1 MELGL
6 YTFGD
11 VGRNPVTG
19 EMVDAPT
26 RLSRLIE
33 EIELADQVG
42 LDVFGLGEHHRPNYA
57 ISSPATVLA
66 AAARSTKSIRLS
78 SAVTVL
84 SSDDPIRVFQQFATL
99 DGLSGGRA
107 ELMVGRGSFIE
118 SFPLFGYDL
127 NDYNE
132 LFEEKLAMLL
142 AINDHEL
149 LRWPGTQF
157 TPKVDRAGV
166 WPRPVNGRLPV
177 WIAAGGT
184 PQSMVRAGGLGL
196 PLALAI
202 IGGEPRRFAPLADL
216 YRRAAAETGH
226 AAQARVS
233 MNVHGFVAEDSR
245 RAADLFFPAQ
255 KEVMDQIGRERGWGP
270 QSRAQFDAGTG
281 PEGAMF
287 VGSPAQL
294 VDKILSLREDL
305 GFDRVTIQMAIGQ
318 IEHAEMLKAIELLGT
333 KVAPELRKAG

>member
-1 MELGL
+1 M
-6 YTFGD
+6 
-11 VGRNPVTG
+11 
-19 EMVDAPT
+19 
-26 RLSRLIE
+26 
-33 EIELADQVG
+33 
-42 LDVFGLGEHHRPNYA
+42 
-57 ISSPATVLA
+57 
-66 AAARSTKSIRLS
+66 
-78 SAVTVL
+78 
-84 SSDDPIRVFQQFATL
+84 
-99 DGLSGGRA
+99 
-107 ELMVGRGSFIE
+107 
-118 SFPLFGYDL
+118 
-127 NDYNE
+127 
-132 LFEEKLAMLL
+132 
-142 AINDHEL
+142 
-149 LRWPGTQF
+149 
-157 TPKVDRAGV
+157 DRAGV
-166 WPRPVNGRLPV
+166 WPRPVHGRLPV